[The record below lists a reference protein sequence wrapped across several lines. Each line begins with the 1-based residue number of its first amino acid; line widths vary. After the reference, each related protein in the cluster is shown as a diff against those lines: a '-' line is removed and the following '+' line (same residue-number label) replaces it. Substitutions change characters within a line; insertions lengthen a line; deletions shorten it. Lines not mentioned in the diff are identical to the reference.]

1 MNSQTQFLEFQAR
14 MALVREET
22 LAAFVLFVALVFLI
36 SRFFQT
42 GKAKRRVYLA
52 ACVLFLIVLAAYF
65 YVVSS
70 LAGLR

>member
-1 MNSQTQFLEFQAR
+1 
-14 MALVREET
+14 
-22 LAAFVLFVALVFLI
+22 LI